1 MADDVARWLEALGLG
16 KYSDV
21 FAENDV
27 DFRALPALTDD
38 DLKELGVSLG
48 HRRILQQAIDAL
60 SKPVV
65 VASEDSAVPE
75 RTEAATSL
83 AAWERHPGER
93 KPATILF
100 ADITGSTALT
110 EKLDAEETHDL
121 LNGATQHMCDA
132 VKRHRGTL
140 CRFMGDGVMAMFG
153 APIASERHAID
164 ACEAALEMQTA
175 VESYGKD
182 VETKFGSGL
191 RIRVGLHSGEIVVVT
206 VGEGDNVEYDASGP
220 TVPIAAR
227 MEQAAKPGEVYLTA
241 ATNSL
246 AAHAAETEALQPV
259 SVKGISQPIPV
270 FALRRV
276 RPAEEVR
283 PDTPQTPFVGR
294 RAELN
299 QFSGMLDTCLSDGR
313 GQTVYVRG
321 ESGIGKTRLVGE
333 CERLALERGFS
344 CHRGL
349 VLPFGVGKGQD
360 AIRSLVRSLLQVAPQ
375 SGKEERQRAAEI
387 AIGNGTV
394 NADRRVFLNDLLDLP
409 QPMELRTLYNAMENA
424 TRNEGKQKTVSELLR
439 AESDRKPVFVVIED
453 VHWGEP
459 ITLAHLATLTSTVAD
474 CPALLVMTSRV
485 DGDPLDQN
493 WRANTGGSP
502 LVTIDLGPL
511 RKDESI
517 ALISKYIDSTNPMAQ
532 ACLERAAGNP
542 LFLEQLLQTAKE
554 GSAVSLP
561 DSIQSLVLARIDRL
575 APEHK
580 RALQA
585 ASVIGQRFT
594 LDALRFLLQVDDYQ
608 CRVLVDHNLVRS
620 EGAGYLFAHALI
632 QEGVYGSILKSQRR
646 ALHLRCAEWFADHDS
661 TLYAEHLGHAG
672 DPKAAE
678 AYLAAAKDQAGQER
692 LVRAVKLTERG
703 LSFEPVQSIRH
714 QLRCFQGELLHD
726 LNDAEASINVYREAL
741 EAAGDDFERCD
752 AWMGIA
758 AGLRV
763 KTDYHRALELLEKA
777 EPIAIRHGLN
787 QQLSRLHHL
796 RGNLYFPLGRTD
808 ACHAGHQRALE
819 FARAAGSVE
828 DEARA
833 LGGLGDAEYAR
844 GRMRSSYESLEKCV
858 EMCRQHGLGR
868 IEVANQSQMAN
879 CMVFFENAQKT
890 MEFAMEAVEAAV
902 KVGHRRA
909 EMNAVAAL
917 YNSCY
922 ELADSRAMRTHAER
936 GLSLAEALGAR
947 TWISSWL
954 LDCGLARYLSG
965 DSAGAEAL
973 ILKASENEAAL
984 VFVGGWLWGSLALVT
999 DDPRTRARALA
1010 EGERR
1015 LKEGTIG
1022 SGYLIFY
1029 RYAME
1034 ACLNCSAWEDAIRYA
1049 QALEDFTRPE
1059 PLPPS
1064 DLYIARGRAL
1074 AAFGQGKR
1082 DEAIL
1087 KELHRL
1093 RDQAQRMKFKVAI
1106 RALDEAISAA

>member
-1 MADDVARWLEALGLG
+1 MVGNIARWLEALGLS

-27 DFRALPALTDD
+27 DFRALPELTDE

-48 HRRILQQAIDAL
+48 HRRVLQRAIAAL
-60 SKPVV
+60 SEPADI
-65 VASEDSAVPE
+65 ASEDSSATDGAE
-75 RTEAATSL
+75 SAASFS
-83 AAWERHPGER
+83 AWERHPGER

-110 EKLDAEETHDL
+110 EKLDAEETHNL
-121 LNGATQHMCDA
+121 LNGATQRMCDA
-132 VKRHRGTL
+132 VRRHRGTL

-153 APIASERHAID
+153 APVASERHAID
-164 ACEAALEMQTA
+164 ACQAALEMQA
-175 VESYGKD
+175 ALKSYGKD
-182 VETKFGSGL
+182 IETKYGRRL

-259 SVKGISQPIPV
+259 SVKGLSQPLPV

-283 PDTPQTPFVGR
+283 PDAPQTPFVGR

-299 QFSGMLDTCLSDGR
+299 QFSGMLDICLNDRR
-313 GQTVYVRG
+313 GQTVYIRG
-321 ESGIGKTRLVGE
+321 EPGIGKTRLIGE
-333 CERLALERGFS
+333 CERLALKRGFS
-344 CHRGL
+344 FHRGL

-360 AIRSLVRSLLQVAPQ
+360 AIRSLVRSLLQITPQ
-375 SGKEERQRAAEI
+375 SGEEDRQRAAKI
-387 AIGNGTV
+387 AISDGRV
-394 NADRRVFLNDLLDLP
+394 NSDQRVFLNDLLDLP
-409 QPMELRTLYNAMENA
+409 QPIELRTLYNAMENA
-424 TRNEGKQKTVSELLR
+424 TRNEGKQKTVSAILR

-459 ITLAHLATLTSTVAD
+459 ITLAHLATLTRTVAD

-485 DGDPLDQN
+485 DGDQLDQN

-580 RALQA
+580 QALQA

-594 LDALRFLLQVDDYQ
+594 LDALRFLLQIDDYQ
-608 CRVLVDHNLVRS
+608 CRVLLDHNLIRS
-620 EGAGYLFAHALI
+620 EGVGYLFAHALI
-632 QEGVYGSILKSQRR
+632 QEGVYGSVLKSQRQ
-646 ALHLRCAEWFADHDS
+646 ALHLRCAEWFAGHDL
-661 TLYAEHLGHAG
+661 TLYAEHLGNAG
-672 DPKAAE
+672 DPRAAE

-703 LSFEPVQSIRH
+703 LSLQPTPAIRH

-726 LNDAEASINVYREAL
+726 LNDAEASISVYREAL
-741 EAAGDDFERCD
+741 KEAEDDVQRCD

-763 KTDYHRALELLEKA
+763 RTEYHQALELLDKA
-777 EPIAIRHGLN
+777 EPIAILHGLN

-796 RGNLYFPLGRTD
+796 RGNLYFPLGQTD
-808 ACHAGHQRALE
+808 ACHTGHKRALE

-833 LGGLGDAEYAR
+833 LGGLGDVEYAR
-844 GRMRSSYESLEKCV
+844 GRMRSSYESLGKCV
-858 EMCRQHGLGR
+858 EMCRQLGLGR

-879 CMVFFENAQKT
+879 CMIFTESPDKT
-890 MEFAMEAVEAAV
+890 SEFASHAVEAAA

-909 EMNAVAAL
+909 EMNATGGLCWAFL
-917 YNSCY
+917 D
-922 ELADSRAMRTHAER
+922 LANPRTMQTHAER
-936 GLSLAEALGAR
+936 GLSLAEALGAQA
-947 TWISSWL
+947 WIPSWL
-954 LDCGLARYLSG
+954 ANRGLALHLGG
-965 DSAGAEAL
+965 DSAGAEGL
-973 ILKASENEAAL
+973 IMEASEYKGAL
-984 VFVGGWLWGSLALVT
+984 SFVGGWVWGSLALVT
-999 DDPRTRARALA
+999 GDPLTRARALA
-1010 EGERR
+1010 EGERLLQR
-1015 LKEGTIG
+1015 GTIG

-1029 RYAME
+1029 RLAIE
-1034 ACLNCSAWEDAIRYA
+1034 ASLGCAAWEDAVRYA

-1059 PLPPS
+1059 PLLS
-1064 DLYIARGRAL
+1064 CTLFIARGRAL

-1082 DEAIL
+1082 DDETL
-1087 KELHRL
+1087 QELNRL
-1093 RDQAQRMKFKVAI
+1093 RNEAERIKFNVAMP
-1106 RALDEAISAA
+1106 ALDEAISSA

>member
-1 MADDVARWLEALGLG
+1 MADDVAQWLEALGLG

-27 DFRALPALTDD
+27 DFRALPELTDD

-48 HRRILQQAIDAL
+48 HRRILQRAIAAL
-60 SKPVV
+60 SQLAHT
-65 VASEDSAVPE
+65 ASEDSVGTESNYAVV
-75 RTEAATSL
+75 SL
-83 AAWERHPGER
+83 SAWERHPGER

-121 LNGATQHMCDA
+121 LNGATRRMCDA
-132 VKRHRGTL
+132 VRRHRGTL

-153 APIASERHAID
+153 APVASERHAID
-164 ACEAALEMQTA
+164 ACEAALEMQR
-175 VESYGKD
+175 EMKSYGEE
-182 VETKFGSGL
+182 VETKFDSGL

-206 VGEGDNVEYDASGP
+206 VGEGNNVEYDASGP

-227 MEQAAKPGEVYLTA
+227 MEQVAKPGEIYISA
-241 ATNSL
+241 ATNAL
-246 AAHAAETEALQPV
+246 GAHAAETEALEPI
-259 SVKGISQPIPV
+259 SVKGISQPLPV
-270 FALRRV
+270 FALRGV

-283 PDTPQTPFVGR
+283 LGTPQTPFVGR

-299 QFSGMLDTCLSDGR
+299 QLSGMLDTCLSDKR

-321 ESGIGKTRLVGE
+321 EPGIGKTRLVGE
-333 CERLALERGFS
+333 CERLALKRGFS

-360 AIRSLVRSLLQVAPQ
+360 AIRSLVRSLLQIVPQ
-375 SGKEERQRAAEI
+375 SGKEERQRAAET
-387 AIGNGTV
+387 AISERRV
-394 NADRRVFLNDLLDLP
+394 HADQRVFLNDLLDLP
-409 QPMELRTLYNAMENA
+409 QPIELRTLYKAMENT
-424 TRNEGKQKTVSELLR
+424 TRNEGKQKTVSAMLR
-439 AESDRKPVFVVIED
+439 AESDRKPAFVVIED

-459 ITLAHLATLTSTVAD
+459 ITLTHLATLTRTVAD
-474 CPALLVMTSRV
+474 CPALLVMTSRI
-485 DGDPLDQN
+485 DGDQLDQT

-511 RKDESI
+511 RKDDSI
-517 ALISKYIDSTNPMAQ
+517 ALISRYIDSTNPMAQ

-575 APEHK
+575 ASEHK
-580 RALQA
+580 QALQA
-585 ASVIGQRFT
+585 ASIIGQRFT
-594 LDALRFLLQVDDYQ
+594 LDALRFLLEVDNYE

-620 EGAGYLFAHALI
+620 EGDSYLFAHALI
-632 QEGVYGSILKSQRR
+632 QEGVYGSVLKTQRQ
-646 ALHLRCAEWFADHDS
+646 ALHLRCSEWFADHDS
-661 TLYAEHLGHAG
+661 TLYAEHLGYAG

-678 AYLAAAKDQAGQER
+678 AYLAAARDQVGQER

-703 LSFEPVQSIRH
+703 LSFQPPPSIRH

-726 LNDAEASINVYREAL
+726 LNDAEASINVYRQVLEEA
-741 EAAGDDFERCD
+741 EDDLQRFD

-763 KTDYHRALELLEKA
+763 KTEYHQALELLEKA

-787 QQLSRLHHL
+787 HQLSRLHHL
-796 RGNLYFPLGRTD
+796 RGNLYFPLGQTD
-808 ACHAGHQRALE
+808 ACHTGHKRALE

-833 LGGLGDAEYAR
+833 LGGLGDVEYAR
-844 GRMRSSYESLEKCV
+844 GRMRSSYWSLRKCV
-858 EMCRQHGLGR
+858 EMCRQLGLGR

-879 CMVFFENAQKT
+879 CMIFTENPVKAS
-890 MEFAMEAVEAAV
+890 EFASHAVEAAA

-909 EMNAVAAL
+909 EMNATGGLCWAFL
-917 YNSCY
+917 
-922 ELADSRAMRTHAER
+922 ELAEPRTMQTHAER
-936 GLSLAEALGAR
+936 GLSLAEVLGAR
-947 TWISSWL
+947 AWIPSWL
-954 LDCGLARYLSG
+954 ANRGLALHLGG

-973 ILKASENEAAL
+973 ILEASEYKAAL
-984 VFVGGWLWGSLALVT
+984 SFVGGWVWGSLALVT
-999 DDPRTRARALA
+999 GDPRTRSCALA
-1010 EGERR
+1010 DGER
-1015 LKEGTIG
+1015 LLQQGTIG

-1029 RYAME
+1029 RLAME
-1034 ACLNCSAWEDAIRYA
+1034 ASLRCAAWEDAIRYA

-1059 PLPPS
+1059 PLLS
-1064 DLYIARGRAL
+1064 CNLFIARGRAL

-1082 DEAIL
+1082 DEAL
-1087 KELHRL
+1087 LQELGRL
-1093 RDQAQRMKFKVAI
+1093 REEAERMNFRVALP
-1106 RALDEAISAA
+1106 ALDGATSVA